1 MNRNYENVD
10 PLTTEIYEAVIQDL
24 QGHSNHLLQVDTILT
39 KQLDKIKCGC
49 PNCIKIKNEVTCLL
63 RKLHNEVVLERMR
76 DTSYVTE
83 AIKSFAT
90 SIINKSLKSEDC
102 FWNR

>member
-1 MNRNYENVD
+1 MRMST
-10 PLTTEIYEAVIQDL
+10 TTEIYEAVIQDL
-24 QGHSNHLLQVDTILT
+24 QGHSNHFLQVDTILT
-39 KQLDKIKCGC
+39 QHLDKIKCWC
-49 PNCIKIKNEVTCLL
+49 PNCIKIKNEVTSLL
-63 RKLHNEVVLERMR
+63 QKLHNEVVLERMR

>member
-1 MNRNYENVD
+1 MNRNYENTD
-10 PLTTEIYEAVIQDL
+10 PLTTEIYELVIRDL
-24 QGHSNHLLQVDTILT
+24 QGHSNHFLQVDIILT
-39 KQLDKIKCGC
+39 KHLDKIKCGC
-49 PNCIKIKNEVTCLL
+49 PNCIKIKIEVTSLL
-63 RKLHNEVVLERMR
+63 QKLHNEVVLERMR

-90 SIINKSLKSEDC
+90 TIINKSLKSEDC

>member
-1 MNRNYENVD
+1 MNRNDENVD
-10 PLTTEIYEAVIQDL
+10 PLTAEIYEAVIQDL
-24 QGHSNHLLQVDTILT
+24 QGHSNHFLQVDTILT
-39 KQLDKIKCGC
+39 QHLDKIKCWC
-49 PNCIKIKNEVTCLL
+49 PNCIKIKNEVKTLL
-63 RKLHNEVVLERMR
+63 QKLHNEVVLERMR

>member
-1 MNRNYENVD
+1 MNRNDENVD
-10 PLTTEIYEAVIQDL
+10 PLTAEIYEAVIRDL
-24 QGHSNHLLQVDTILT
+24 QGHSNPFFQVDNILT
-39 KQLDKIKCGC
+39 KHLDKIKSGC
-49 PNCIKIKNEVTCLL
+49 PNCIKIKNEVTSLSQ
-63 RKLHNEVVLERMR
+63 KLHNEVVLERMR
-76 DTSYVTE
+76 DTLYVTE